1 MISEELFKI
10 LGDFTNDILTTFPE
24 YRDKLHSGL
33 MSIHNKQRESPDIA
47 EVIEHCKDIYPKHF
61 FDILYQKEELLTGE
75 PIYLLPNIDFCEL
88 WKLDISDHTRTV
100 IWKYLQLI
108 LFSIV
113 NLQKGRESFGDTAKL
128 FEAINE
134 TEFKSK
140 LEETI
145 NQMSH
150 IFNISGGT
158 HQEDASGMQFPDAEE
173 LQDHISDIL
182 EGNLGSL
189 AREIAQETAQ
199 ELNSDM
205 ENATSVGDVFKKLF
219 RNPGKLMGLIQKVG
233 DKLDGK
239 LQSGEIKESEL
250 IKEASELIGKMNKM
264 PGMKEMHNMLGE
276 MGLPIG
282 NSKINMNAFQAQMD
296 RNLKYAKTKE
306 RMQRKLEKRR
316 AEQQLREQFQ
326 TVQGAKTDQTP
337 DQAKK
342 KKRRRKKR
350 RKKGKNKK

>member
-10 LGDFTNDILTTFPE
+10 LGDFINDILTTFPE
-24 YRDKLHSGL
+24 YRDKLHPGL
-33 MSIHNKQRESPDIA
+33 MAIHNKEKDNPAIA
-47 EVIEHCKDIYPKHF
+47 EVVEHCNDIYPKRF
-61 FDILYQKEELLTGE
+61 FDILYQKDELLTGG

-113 NLQKGRESFGDTAKL
+113 NLQKGGDSFGETAKL

-134 TEFKSK
+134 TEFKQK
-140 LEETI
+140 LEDTI
-145 NQMSH
+145 EQMTD
-150 IFNISGGT
+150 IFNISGGV
-158 HQEDASGMQFPDAEE
+158 HQEDASGMQFPNAEE

-182 EGNLGSL
+182 EGNLGNL
-189 AREIAQETAQ
+189 AREIAQETAE

-233 DKLDGK
+233 DRLDGK
-239 LQSGEIKESEL
+239 LQSGEMKESDL
-250 IKEASELIGKMNKM
+250 IKEASELIEKMHKM

-276 MGLPIG
+276 MGLPMG
-282 NSKINMNAFQAQMD
+282 NSKVNMNAFQAQLN
-296 RNLKYAKTKE
+296 RNLKTAKTKE
-306 RMQRKLEKRR
+306 RMLRKLERRR
-316 AEQQLREQFQ
+316 AAQLQREQFAAAQSTPQ
-326 TVQGAKTDQTP
+326 TTEPAKKN
-337 DQAKK
+337 KK
-342 KKRRRKKR
+342 KKKKR